1 MKKIKIKWIFLLAC
15 GLLTLLFFGGC
26 GQEKTNT
33 PADKTKNANTKSIM
47 IFAGAGL
54 KDALPEVSKKYS
66 QIHPDV
72 KFSFNFA
79 GLGTLQQQ
87 IEQGAYCDILIG
99 PGEKQW
105 NTLRSENLIDKATEK
120 KILSDK
126 LVLITPK
133 DSQKVK
139 SFEDLTSPEV
149 NKIAMGDPAV
159 VPGGEWAKK
168 ALTSLGLWDK
178 VKSKLI
184 FAKDIQEIRAY
195 VETGNVDAGFIWKS
209 NTTNDNKIRIAAE
222 APENS
227 CPPVFFRGAV
237 INNSKEK
244 ETALD
249 FLNYLKG
256 QEASKI
262 FKKYGFIPLEQK
274 Q

>member
-1 MKKIKIKWIFLLAC
+1 MRNIKWISILVC
-15 GLLTLLFFGGC
+15 GLLTLLLFGGC
-26 GQEKTNT
+26 SQEKANI
-33 PADKTKNANTKSIM
+33 PSNKTVNSKNIM
-47 IFAGAGL
+47 VFAGAGL
-54 KDALPEVSKKYS
+54 TDALPEISKKYS
-66 QIHPDV
+66 QLHPDV
-72 KFSFNFA
+72 KISFNFA

-87 IEQGAYCDILIG
+87 IEQGAPCDILLG

-139 SFEDLTSPEV
+139 SFEDLALPEV
-149 NKIAMGDPAV
+149 NKIAIGDPAV

-168 ALTSLGLWDK
+168 ALTSLGLFEK
-178 VKSKLI
+178 VNSKFIL
-184 FAKDIQEIRAY
+184 AKDVQQVRTY
-195 VETGNVDAGFIWKS
+195 VETENVDAGFIWKS
-209 NTTNDNKIRIAAE
+209 NATNDNKIRVAAE
-222 APENS
+222 VPENS
-227 CPPVFFRGAV
+227 CPPIFFRGAV

-256 QEASKI
+256 QEASEI
-262 FKKYGFIPLEQK
+262 FKKYGFVPLDQK